1 MHDYRPQFHKAK
13 TQIVRKVLLFFGIA
27 LIATSIF
34 FNFEQ
39 EPDTK
44 EPETASGSEIR
55 KITLPGQ
62 SEVANNQSAS
72 MITGAN
78 EAKTEETEELEETG
92 PLVTNNPPETLEA
105 EKLIDEPPLE
115 APKETPV
122 ETIADAPEASTP
134 APIPSMSPTW
144 ESRTIRSGDSLANI
158 FKEWKLSSSTLHKIV
173 NSSKLAKTLADIH
186 PGETLKLLR
195 DDDDSLLELMV
206 VRSPTES
213 LLISKTENGYES
225 EKIIRD
231 VDIQLAYSE
240 GQINSSLF
248 VDGQNAGLTDAQIM
262 EMAGIFGWDID
273 FALELRKGDSFKL
286 LYEEHFLD
294 GNKLRNGPI
303 LMAEFNNDGKLF
315 KAVRYQTP
323 DGNTSY
329 YDPDDGRNKKRA
341 FIRTPVKFARI
352 SSRFTNGR
360 FHPVLKKW
368 RAHRGV
374 DYAAPTGT
382 PIKAAGNGKVI
393 FRGTKG
399 GYGKTVIIQ
408 HGTKYTTLYAHL
420 SKYAKSSKKGR
431 TIKQGQIIGY
441 VGKTGLATG
450 PHLHYEFRV
459 NGVHRNPLTVK
470 LPKADPIN
478 SKYRKDFDQKTA
490 EIQNTFDLMSSSSPQ
505 VAQSETVSQ
514 DG

>member
-1 MHDYRPQFHKAK
+1 
-13 TQIVRKVLLFFGIA
+13 
-27 LIATSIF
+27 
-34 FNFEQ
+34 
-39 EPDTK
+39 
-44 EPETASGSEIR
+44 
-55 KITLPGQ
+55 
-62 SEVANNQSAS
+62 
-72 MITGAN
+72 
-78 EAKTEETEELEETG
+78 
-92 PLVTNNPPETLEA
+92 
-105 EKLIDEPPLE
+105 
-115 APKETPV
+115 
-122 ETIADAPEASTP
+122 
-134 APIPSMSPTW
+134 
-144 ESRTIRSGDSLANI
+144 
-158 FKEWKLSSSTLHKIV
+158 
-173 NSSKLAKTLADIH
+173 
-186 PGETLKLLR
+186 
-195 DDDDSLLELMV
+195 
-206 VRSPTES
+206 
-213 LLISKTENGYES
+213 
-225 EKIIRD
+225 
-231 VDIQLAYSE
+231 
-240 GQINSSLF
+240 
-248 VDGQNAGLTDAQIM
+248 M

>member
-1 MHDYRPQFHKAK
+1 MNDYKPHFKKAK
-13 TQIVRKVLLFFGIA
+13 TQIVRKVLLFFGIT

-34 FNFEQ
+34 FNFDPEQ
-39 EPDTK
+39 KPEEHQDSPVLATKKIALPAKPD
-44 EPETASGSEIR
+44 
-55 KITLPGQ
+55 
-62 SEVANNQSAS
+62 VA
-72 MITGAN
+72 
-78 EAKTEETEELEETG
+78 
-92 PLVTNNPPETLEA
+92 TLENQPESKA
-105 EKLIDEPPLE
+105 LEIGDSPIPAQIEAVPL
-115 APKETPV
+115 TPV
-122 ETIADAPEASTP
+122 EAREFITTDNSVAETQKPVSSEP
-134 APIPSMSPTW
+134 LPVMSPTW
-144 ESRTIRSGDSLANI
+144 ETRTIRSGDSIANI
-158 FKEWKLSSSTLHKIV
+158 FKEWKLSASTLHKIV

-186 PGETLKLLR
+186 PGETLKLMR
-195 DDDDSLLELMV
+195 DDDDGLLELMV

-213 LLISKTENGYES
+213 LLISKTDKGYES

-231 VDIQLAYSE
+231 VDVQLSYTSGE
-240 GQINSSLF
+240 INSSLF

-273 FALELRKGDSFKL
+273 FALELRKGDTFKL

-294 GNKLRNGPI
+294 GKKLRNGPI

-315 KAVRYQTP
+315 KAVRYATP

-352 SSRFTNGR
+352 SSRFTTGR

-408 HGTKYTTLYAHL
+408 HGTKYTTLYAHM

-441 VGKTGLATG
+441 IGKTGLATG

-490 EIQNTFDLMSSSSPQ
+490 EIQGKFDLMSTGNPQ
-505 VAQSETVSQ
+505 VAASESLSQ

>member
-1 MHDYRPQFHKAK
+1 MHDYRPQFKKAK
-13 TQIVRKVLLFFGIA
+13 TQIARKALLFFGIA

-34 FNFEQ
+34 FNFESELETPEQKAVSNQ
-39 EPDTK
+39 EIKKIALPSKTDSA
-44 EPETASGSEIR
+44 PLETRPVEI
-55 KITLPGQ
+55 
-62 SEVANNQSAS
+62 
-72 MITGAN
+72 
-78 EAKTEETEELEETG
+78 KTETFIVGTPTEVPKVTEIDKDTAISETTHVISEDKSE
-92 PLVTNNPPETLEA
+92 
-105 EKLIDEPPLE
+105 D
-115 APKETPV
+115 
-122 ETIADAPEASTP
+122 
-134 APIPSMSPTW
+134 PIPVMSPTW
-144 ESRTIRSGDSLANI
+144 ETRTIRSGDSLANI
-158 FKEWKLSSSTLHKIV
+158 FKEWKLSPATLHKIV

-213 LLISKTENGYES
+213 LLISKTDKGFES

-273 FALELRKGDSFKL
+273 FALELRKGDTFRL
-286 LYEEHFLD
+286 LYEEHYLD
-294 GNKLRNGPI
+294 GEKLRNGPI
-303 LMAEFNNDGKLF
+303 LMAEFNNDGKQF
-315 KAVRYQTP
+315 KAVRYATP

-352 SSRFTNGR
+352 SSGFTTGR

-393 FRGTKG
+393 FRGTKS
-399 GYGKTVIIQ
+399 GYGKTVIVQ

-420 SKYAKSSKKGR
+420 SKYAKSSKKGQ

-459 NGVHRNPLTVK
+459 DGVHRNPLTVK
-470 LPKADPIN
+470 LPKADPI
-478 SKYRKDFDQKTA
+478 SKKYRKDFDQKTA
-490 EIQNTFDLMSSSSPQ
+490 EIRSQFDLMSAGTPQ
-505 VAQSETVSQ
+505 MALSESVSQ